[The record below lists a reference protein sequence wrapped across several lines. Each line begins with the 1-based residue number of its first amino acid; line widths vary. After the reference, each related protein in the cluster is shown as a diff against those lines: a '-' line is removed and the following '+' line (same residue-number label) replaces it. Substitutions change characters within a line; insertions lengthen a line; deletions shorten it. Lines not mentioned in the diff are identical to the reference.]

1 MLQYIKPTWQ
11 CRNSRR
17 LQPRIPSSC
26 GGLDW
31 DMVKMSIIYPH
42 QTNLSCFVKTL
53 RCIANLIDDLLNEN
67 YDYILTSRFQSDP
80 IEHHFSKYRK
90 VSEGRFLVSLREV
103 KISEK
108 ILLLNSI
115 IKADLNFWEEKFR
128 QRYVRASHSAQ
139 RNGKWNFRMLIK
151 WRKQRS
157 GCIESKLCG
166 KDLFYTIGL

>member
-26 GGLDW
+26 GGLVW
-31 DMVKMSIIYPH
+31 DMAKMSIIYPH
-42 QTNLSCFVKTL
+42 QTNLSCFLKTL

-90 VSEGRFLVSLREV
+90 MSEGRFLVSLREV
-103 KISEK
+103 KNSEK

-115 IKADLNFWEEKFR
+115 IKAFTSKSNR

-139 RNGKWNFRMLIK
+139 RNGKWNFRMSIK

-157 GCIESKLCG
+157 DCIDSKLCG
-166 KDLFYTIGL
+166 KDLFFTIGL